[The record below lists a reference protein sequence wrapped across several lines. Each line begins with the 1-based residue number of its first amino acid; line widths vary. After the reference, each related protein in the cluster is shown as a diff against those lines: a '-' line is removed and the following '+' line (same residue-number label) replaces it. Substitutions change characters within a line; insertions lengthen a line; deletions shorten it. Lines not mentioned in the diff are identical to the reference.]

1 MVTSDADA
9 DQKEI
14 WSRYFAA
21 TADKPV
27 HPIFD
32 SLERF
37 LPQQGTALD
46 LGCGAGRGTVWL
58 IEEGLDV
65 VAVDISQEAL
75 DYVATRVPKDS
86 NAKLICSSFQ
96 DLDLDSYDIVVGC
109 FTLFF
114 LNPSEFADFWP
125 RLRAAINPGG
135 LFAGQFLGVN
145 DDWRERDFTVHTR
158 ADVDEL
164 LEGLEV
170 LLLEEEER
178 DGETAIGE
186 RKHWHVFHVIAR
198 KKQS

>member
-1 MVTSDADA
+1 MVTSDSDA
-9 DQKEI
+9 DRDEV

-21 TADKPV
+21 TADRPV

-37 LPQQGTALD
+37 LPSSGVALD
-46 LGCGAGRGTVWL
+46 LGCGAGRGTLWL
-58 IEEGLDV
+58 LNEGLHV
-65 VAVDISQEAL
+65 VAVDVSQEAIG
-75 DYVATRVPKDS
+75 YVRERLPEGADVE
-86 NAKLICSSFQ
+86 LVCSSFQ
-96 DLDLDSYDIVVGC
+96 DFDLGSYDVVVAC

-114 LNPSEFADFWP
+114 LDRAQFAEFWP
-125 RLRAAINPGG
+125 RLCSSILPGG

-145 DDWRERDFTVHTR
+145 DDWRTRDFTTHNR
-158 ADVDEL
+158 SEVDNL
-164 LEGLEV
+164 LQGFEV

-198 KKQS
+198 RI